1 MITKSKDFAFMKKP
15 MPLNM
20 NDKTQLMLYEWLD
33 SQHIYGDNIHFI
45 KGDLHSNALSSCK
58 KLSYRNVLSLFGAS
72 DYSDY
77 NYSKNS
83 YGLSYDIISGFNLIR
98 GTFENM

>member
-1 MITKSKDFAFMKKP
+1 MITKSKDCAFMKKP

-33 SQHIYGDNIHFI
+33 SKNIYGDNIHFI

-83 YGLSYDIISGFNLIR
+83 YGISYDIITGTNLLR
-98 GTFENM
+98 GTIENI

>member
-1 MITKSKDFAFMKKP
+1 MITKSKDFQFMKKP

-33 SQHIYGDNIHFI
+33 SKHIYGNNIHFI
-45 KGDLHSNALSSCK
+45 KGDLHSNTLSSCR

-72 DYSDY
+72 DYSDM
-77 NYSKNS
+77 NYSRNS
-83 YGLSYDIISGFNLIR
+83 YGMSYDLIIGANMIR